1 MAPYNWALAHPL
13 KIVRKTVKV
22 ISVQQP
28 RAAVTLETLGYIM
41 PFVNVWAHA
50 VWSTK
55 NRQPL
60 MERSVRA
67 EIFKHIFENGW
78 KKGLGM
84 ARVNGYFEHVHAL
97 FSLSNDISISKAI
110 QLLKGES
117 SYWINKNSLT
127 KTQFGWQDEYFVKSV
142 SPENLRDT
150 CQYIDN
156 QEEHHQRTSFLEEYE
171 KLIQEFALI
180 REVGLKSIQL

>member
-1 MAPYNWALAHPL
+1 MTTP
-13 KIVRKTVKV
+13 
-22 ISVQQP
+22 
-28 RAAVTLETLGYIM
+28 TLEKQRSTM
-41 PFVNVWAHA
+41 PFANVWIHS

-55 NRQPL
+55 NRKPL
-60 MERSVRA
+60 LANEVRS

-84 ARVNGYFEHVHAL
+84 GRVNGYYEHVHAL
-97 FSLSNDISISKAI
+97 FSLSKDVQISKAI

-127 KTQFGWQDEYFVKSV
+127 KAQFEWQDEYFVKSV

-156 QEEHHQRTSFLEEYE
+156 QEEHHRVTTFQEEYD

-180 REVGLKSIQL
+180 REAGLKSVEF

>member
-1 MAPYNWALAHPL
+1 
-13 KIVRKTVKV
+13 
-22 ISVQQP
+22 
-28 RAAVTLETLGYIM
+28 M
-41 PFVNVWAHA
+41 PFVNVWVHSI
-50 VWSTK
+50 WSTK

-60 MERSVRA
+60 LDRAVRL
-67 EIFKHIFENGW
+67 EIFNHIFENGW

-97 FSLSNDISISKAI
+97 FSMSNDVPISKTI

-117 SYWINKNSLT
+117 SYWINKNSLI
-127 KTQFGWQDEYFVKSV
+127 KAQLEWQDEYFIKSV

-156 QEEHHQRTSFLEEYE
+156 QEEHHRQTTFQEEYE
-171 KLIQEFALI
+171 KLIKEFA
-180 REVGLKSIQL
+180 RMTEGGLKSIYL